1 MNLLHPLGARLGL
14 PPAAPAISDP
24 GEIDRLY
31 RYWRLRVMYSMT
43 TGYALFY
50 LLRKNL
56 SMAAKPMIDE
66 FGFTN
71 TQWGLMLSVA
81 TIVYACSK
89 FLSGVI
95 GDRANPRYLMAG
107 GLLFSALVNVAFGF
121 GAGLGSFVV
130 LWALNNLFQGAGS
143 PPCFR
148 LLTHWF
154 SPKEIGRAW
163 GVWNASHQVGGALIA
178 VGAGWLVTNYGWRSA
193 FWVPAALCTI
203 GAFWLFN
210 RLTDSPEALG
220 LPAVEVYREGAA
232 PTPAVA
238 REESFW
244 GIFREHILTNKWVWI
259 VSVANFFIYIV
270 RIGVLDWAPKYLVEA
285 KGFTLKDAG
294 VSLSV
299 FEIAGIFGAYAA
311 GWISD
316 KLDGRRGPVSVFF
329 MLLLLVS
336 VGLMFFVP
344 SGQRLTMA
352 VLFGALG
359 FFVYGPQMLVAV
371 AAADFAT
378 KVASSS
384 AVGLTGL
391 LGYIGASVC
400 GVGTGMLVDRYGWNG
415 AIWLYAGSAF
425 VGCGLLAL
433 TWSQTAATTARTRR

>member
-1 MNLLHPLGARLGL
+1 MNLLQTIRGQLRL
-14 PPAAPAISDP
+14 PPAIPAIEDP
-24 GEIDRLY
+24 AEVRRLY

-43 TGYALFY
+43 TGYALYY

-56 SMAAKPMIDE
+56 SMAAKSIIDE

-71 TQWGLMLSVA
+71 TQWGLLLSTA
-81 TIVYACSK
+81 TIVYAVSK
-89 FLSGVI
+89 FLSGII

-107 GLLFSALVNVAFGF
+107 GLLLSALVNVGFGF
-121 GAGLGSFVV
+121 GASLATFIA

-178 VGAGWLVTNYGWRSA
+178 VGAGYLVSRHGWRSA
-193 FWVPAALCTI
+193 FWVPAALCVA
-203 GAFWLFN
+203 GSAWLFN
-210 RLTDSPEALG
+210 RLTDSPESLG
-220 LPAVEVYREGAA
+220 LPAVEVFREGA
-232 PTPAVA
+232 TPVTAAA

-244 GIFREHILTNKWVWI
+244 GIFREHILTNPWVWI
-259 VSVANFFIYIV
+259 VSFANFFIYIV

-285 KGFTLKDAG
+285 KGFTLNDAG

-329 MLLLLVS
+329 MLLLLVA
-336 VGLMFFVP
+336 VMLMFFVP
-344 SGQRLTMA
+344 AGQRLTMA
-352 VLFGALG
+352 ALFGALG

-378 KVASSS
+378 KAASSS

-391 LGYIGASVC
+391 LGYLGASVC
-400 GVGTGMLVDRYGWNG
+400 GVGTGLLVDAFGWNG
-415 AIWLYAGSAF
+415 AIGLYAVSALI
-425 VGCGLLAL
+425 GCALLTL
-433 TWSQTAATTARTRR
+433 TWSQTAVKARGARV